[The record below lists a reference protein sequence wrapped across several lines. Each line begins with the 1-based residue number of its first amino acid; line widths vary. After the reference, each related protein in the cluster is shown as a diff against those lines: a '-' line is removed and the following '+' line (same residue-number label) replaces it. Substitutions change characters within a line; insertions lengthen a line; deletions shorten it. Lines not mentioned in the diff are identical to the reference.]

1 MANSA
6 PLLRNLLLAPLRWI
20 RSCKLLLVAPLHLLT
35 SRMAS
40 TLVAPTSSRDTL
52 GIGQPLPRAP
62 EHGNCIYLDYQ
73 ATTPVW
79 PEVAAAAEPYLRLH
93 WGNPS
98 SGHAFGR
105 PCAAAVTEARTQVAA
120 LINASADEI
129 MFTSCG
135 SEADNHAIVGVLM
148 REEMRRRAEPLDAAR
163 PPPHVVTSNIE
174 HPAIERCLEEFKA
187 AGRLTVAY
195 VPVDGEGRVSAPA
208 VAAAVTPHTI
218 LVTVMHS
225 NNEVGSVQPLAEIV
239 KLVRAKKP
247 DVVIHTD
254 AAQSIGKL
262 ELDVQ
267 QLGVDLLTIVGH
279 KFGAPKGVA
288 ALYVAKPLKL
298 PNYVYGGG
306 QEGGRRAGTEC
317 VVLLAA
323 MGAAA
328 KIAREQASPLQA
340 HMRMTRDRLATK
352 LVEGLP
358 ESSCRINGPFDET
371 QRLPNTLSIGIRGVR
386 SSVLLSRLSEK
397 LAASAGAAC
406 HSHAA
411 AISSVLR
418 AMQVPTDYA
427 VGTLRLST
435 GRHTTVAEVDAA
447 AELIIEETKRQWAE
461 QAETQAKVNS

>member
-6 PLLRNLLLAPLRWI
+6 PLLHNLLLAPLRWI
-20 RSCKLLLVAPLHLLT
+20 HSSKHLFVAPLHLLT

-40 TLVAPTSSRDTL
+40 THVAPTSSRDTL

-298 PNYVYGGG
+298 PNYMYGGG

-358 ESSCRINGPFDET
+358 ESSCRINGPSDDSH
-371 QRLPNTLSIGIRGVR
+371 RLPNTLSIGIRGVR
-386 SSVLLSRLSEK
+386 SSLLLSRLSEK

-411 AISSVLR
+411 NISAVLR
-418 AMQVPTDYA
+418 AMEVPTDYA
-427 VGTLRLST
+427 MGTLRLST